1 MMGTLWVLVVRPSLS
16 LDHFASVAFLHGQ
29 DAAAAA
35 AYRAPSVRHP
45 RLAVIPP
52 SHRPRCPQHH
62 CMTMERRSLVCVR
75 SQEATS
81 PLAAAEAARADK
93 GTTATQQQ
101 HEKEARARS
110 VEWGGGPGVGGETMA
125 LPSAAEAEAEAAVR
139 SEATWVT
146 GRWVDTT
153 GGGEDR
159 TLDRFGWMFEVIHP
173 A

>member
-1 MMGTLWVLVVRPSLS
+1 MLHAPRLKALSSATHSLQLAPSLS
-16 LDHFASVAFLHGQ
+16 VVSQQG
-29 DAAAAA
+29 
-35 AYRAPSVRHP
+35 RERP
-45 RLAVIPP
+45 AV
-52 SHRPRCPQHH
+52 CG
-62 CMTMERRSLVCVR
+62 

-93 GTTATQQQ
+93 GTTEKQQQQQQQQQ
-101 HEKEARARS
+101 HAKEEGARS

-125 LPSAAEAEAEAAVR
+125 LPSAAEAEAAVR

-159 TLDRFGWMFEVIHP
+159 TLDRFGWLFEVTRP